1 MTAEAATTTTPPPSW
16 GELLLGR
23 YAGPAWALCLGT
35 GMHAAAWYILATAL
49 PSTVEDVGGASIVS
63 WVVSIYLI
71 ASIVS
76 GSASGL
82 LKSRYGSRLILLI
95 ATAVFLLGTV
105 VAATATSMW
114 LVVVGRALQ
123 GLGEGVIW
131 AVSIMLV
138 RDLFPLNAVPPMY
151 GVLAVVWALAA
162 AIGPLLSG
170 LLTESVSWR
179 GAIWSMAPLAI
190 VFAALV
196 VFILPPVP
204 RSRSEM
210 RFPLGRLLAIG
221 LGVVALSVGAAVA
234 EPASAAIALVFSLVI
249 AGLALRAD
257 RRAALSLFPRNLLM
271 LSRAAPLGIWILTL
285 MFCAEAAVGVYT
297 PLLVQTLFGA
307 TPIFAGYC
315 LAIVAL
321 AWSAGAL
328 LVARVTGPLV
338 EACIVAGPTLQVL
351 GLAVLA
357 VSFTSG
363 GLVMIGAALTVIG
376 LGFGLSYTFLT
387 QRVLG
392 NVERDEGDVTAGALP
407 TLEAAGAAY
416 GAALAGLVGNLA
428 GIIEFGSPES
438 MRVAA
443 TWLMGLSALLAALP
457 VAGAVALIR
466 LPRDRA

>member
-1 MTAEAATTTTPPPSW
+1 
-16 GELLLGR
+16 
-23 YAGPAWALCLGT
+23 
-35 GMHAAAWYILATAL
+35 
-49 PSTVEDVGGASIVS
+49 
-63 WVVSIYLI
+63 
-71 ASIVS
+71 
-76 GSASGL
+76 
-82 LKSRYGSRLILLI
+82 
-95 ATAVFLLGTV
+95 
-105 VAATATSMW
+105 
-114 LVVVGRALQ
+114 
-123 GLGEGVIW
+123 
-131 AVSIMLV
+131 
-138 RDLFPLNAVPPMY
+138 
-151 GVLAVVWALAA
+151 
-162 AIGPLLSG
+162 
-170 LLTESVSWR
+170 
-179 GAIWSMAPLAI
+179 
-190 VFAALV
+190 
-196 VFILPPVP
+196 
-204 RSRSEM
+204 M